1 MLFFSQYFIF
11 FVNRLFL
18 HENDP
23 ISIYSPCCGLFP
35 LCIIDVNSTVL
46 CFVGVFLSDV
56 FYTYIDA
63 AKDKTDRNTRGTLL
77 LIVHCHKILEGEKC
91 YCVEKT
97 KGKAKL
103 STR

>member
-1 MLFFSQYFIF
+1 MTPFQFI
-11 FVNRLFL
+11 
-18 HENDP
+18 HP
-23 ISIYSPCCGLFP
+23 IVDLLP
-35 LCIIDVNSTVL
+35 LCIIDENATV
-46 CFVGVFLSDV
+46 VFFFFSVRCANV
-56 FYTYIDA
+56 FNTYINV

-77 LIVHCHKILEGEKC
+77 LIVHCQKILVGKKF